1 MVLLKNKQYKVRDFE
16 DLSEENEVDEDGDI
30 IMEGFIF
37 FQDPM
42 KSLCGKIIKLTNVA
56 IDHITG
62 KYIGEYHIHG
72 YGTFVFSE
80 DMLIPIEQE
89 CGVNIGLGDLFD

>member
-16 DLSEENEVDEDGDI
+16 DLAEENEVDEDGDI

-37 FQDPM
+37 PQNPM
-42 KSLCGKIIKLTNVA
+42 KSLCGKIIKLADVS

-62 KYIGEYHIHG
+62 KYIGEYYIHG

-89 CGVNIGLGDLFD
+89 CGVNIGLGDLFE